1 MLPAPRVRLEERV
14 AAESVILTEEEL
26 AWSGDRGEMRPPL
39 RNPQSMLTTVDR

>member
-26 AWSGDRGEMRPPL
+26 AWSGDRGEMRP
-39 RNPQSMLTTVDR
+39 R